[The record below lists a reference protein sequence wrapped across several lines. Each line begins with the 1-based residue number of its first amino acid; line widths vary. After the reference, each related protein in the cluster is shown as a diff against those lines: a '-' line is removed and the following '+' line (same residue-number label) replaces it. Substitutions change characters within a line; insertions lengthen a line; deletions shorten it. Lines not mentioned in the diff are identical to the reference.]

1 MCVLACSSC
10 SCSTKKCARNSEYRK
25 SAKAVTSKM
34 QQHSPFEN
42 ECRNKCCEEERLAA
56 TEDAATAEEDHLHEI
71 EALKKDLVDTKR
83 KLEHL
88 TEDFESSCRDNDKLR
103 QLDLGLF
110 YPKMDYM
117 GLLMPGEPGD
127 ISIGQHLSKNPE
139 VILLCKYLH

>member
-1 MCVLACSSC
+1 MQL
-10 SCSTKKCARNSEYRK
+10 NS
-25 SAKAVTSKM
+25 
-34 QQHSPFEN
+34 HLEN
-42 ECRNKCCEEERLAA
+42 ECRNKCCQEERLAA
-56 TEDAATAEEDHLHEI
+56 EEDAATAKEDHLHEI

-88 TEDFESSCRDNDKLR
+88 TEDFEDSCRDIDKLR
-103 QLDLGLF
+103 QRDLGLF

-117 GLLMPGEPGD
+117 DVQMPGEPGD

>member
-1 MCVLACSSC
+1 ML
-10 SCSTKKCARNSEYRK
+10 RNS
-25 SAKAVTSKM
+25 
-34 QQHSPFEN
+34 HLEN
-42 ECRNKCCEEERLAA
+42 ECRNKCCQEERLAA
-56 TEDAATAEEDHLHEI
+56 EEDAATAEEDHLHEI

-88 TEDFESSCRDNDKLR
+88 TEDLMFHVV
-103 QLDLGLF
+103 LGLF

-117 GLLMPGEPGD
+117 DVRMPGEPGD

>member
-1 MCVLACSSC
+1 
-10 SCSTKKCARNSEYRK
+10 
-25 SAKAVTSKM
+25 M
-34 QQHSPFEN
+34 QQHSPLQN
-42 ECRNKCCEEERLAA
+42 ECQNKCCEDERLAA
-56 TEDAATAEEDHLHEI
+56 AEDAATAEEDHLHEI

-117 GLLMPGEPGD
+117 DVRMPGEPGD